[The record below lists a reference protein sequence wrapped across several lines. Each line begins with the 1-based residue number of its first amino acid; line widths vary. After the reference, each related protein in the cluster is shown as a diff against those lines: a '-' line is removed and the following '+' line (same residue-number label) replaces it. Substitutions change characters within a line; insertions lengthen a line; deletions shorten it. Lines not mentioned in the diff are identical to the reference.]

1 MHLYRLTLGFAAVV
15 CCCGS
20 GSGNLAPAS
29 IDGRWSAYSDGLGS
43 TLTITLSSRG
53 TLVSGTGT
61 YTIGA
66 IRSGSVVIAGT
77 YHPSSAVLA
86 ITYDHGETVTFAA
99 ANKLLVTTQP
109 SNSTGG
115 TRSPLNLRPDAP
127 ASDLVL

>member
-43 TLTITLSSRG
+43 TLTVILSSRG

-66 IRSGSVVIAGT
+66 IRTGSVVIAGT

-99 ANKLLVTTQP
+99 AVTDSSSMKGKLTYK
-109 SNSTGG
+109 TG
-115 TRSPLNLRPDAP
+115 TVMDIEFVRP
-127 ASDLVL
+127 